1 MAVQLTIRNVPDN
14 IRDELASRAARAR
27 QSMQE
32 YLLGELERLAS
43 RPTPERW
50 VMEVRERKQAY
61 SAGGTEVG
69 AREILEHRDADR
81 R

>member
-1 MAVQLTIRNVPDN
+1 MTAITIRHVPDEVRN
-14 IRDELASRAARAR
+14 ELATRAAECG

-43 RPTPERW
+43 RPSINTT
-50 VMEVRERKQAY
+50 VLEVQRRKRRGAPSLGREA
-61 SAGGTEVG
+61 
-69 AREILEHRDADR
+69 ILAELHADR